1 MSLYTCRS
9 PGILAGRASLSP
21 HMPHP
26 LERLACETSPL
37 AAHPILLKYTIGAV
51 DIQIIGPKTPYRG
64 KSQFSFSGSVLY
76 PVIACTVHDVLAS
89 FPGHR
94 LGPGSEA
101 NDTHTHTHTH
111 MYTCTHASLGIV
123 ESIPQNL
130 TYPPGSPT
138 HLSTYDAWSR
148 LLTAA
153 TETVDIASFYW
164 SLRGESNVSDPTDWE
179 VGFVEHVDGPLS

>member
-1 MSLYTCRS
+1 MFMMFLTVL
-9 PGILAGRASLSP
+9 GLLALAAALAGGTSCDPTCKYEFQLLQNVSCLCTHAGPLVYSRAGPASLSP

-76 PVIACTVHDVLAS
+76 PVIACTVHDILAS

-94 LGPGSEA
+94 LGPGNEA
-101 NDTHTHTHTH
+101 NDTHTHTCTRAH
-111 MYTCTHASLGIV
+111 MPVWVL
-123 ESIPQNL
+123 
-130 TYPPGSPT
+130 
-138 HLSTYDAWSR
+138 
-148 LLTAA
+148 
-153 TETVDIASFYW
+153 
-164 SLRGESNVSDPTDWE
+164 
-179 VGFVEHVDGPLS
+179 